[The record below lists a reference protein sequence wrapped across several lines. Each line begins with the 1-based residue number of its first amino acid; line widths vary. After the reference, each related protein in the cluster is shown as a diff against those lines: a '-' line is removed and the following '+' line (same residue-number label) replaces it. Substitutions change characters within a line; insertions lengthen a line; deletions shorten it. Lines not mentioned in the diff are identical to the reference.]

1 MMGRALSR
9 LHDEFDVSVEQIEKL
24 FATIPFE
31 NKRIVEDLASKNVSQ
46 IIISDANSLF
56 ISMILG
62 FHKLESAFS
71 AVFTNP
77 AVVDKSGKICV
88 SFFHE
93 NQTCD
98 LCPVNL
104 CKGRVLSEFLA
115 KHKFE
120 KIVYV
125 GGAKKQHSNQLCV
138 FGFDLFQADG
148 SGDFHACQ
156 LPNVIPLAR
165 KNFPLAKLLGND
177 CKTWTDCNDLHR
189 LIQAEFK

>member
-24 FATIPFE
+24 FTTIPFE
-31 NKRIVEDLASKNVSQ
+31 NKRIVQDLASTGNVSQ

-125 GGAKKQHSNQLCV
+125 GGAKSTIV
-138 FGFDLFQADG
+138 F
-148 SGDFHACQ
+148 
-156 LPNVIPLAR
+156 
-165 KNFPLAKLLGND
+165 FPLFFFLF
-177 CKTWTDCNDLHR
+177 
-189 LIQAEFK
+189 IVF